1 MLPIKVINT
10 ILFIVLNMLLSAPAI
25 FSNTIDSY
33 YFLDLIAFT
42 ISITIYLYLK
52 YPDFNLINHVT
63 RRYLYKTK
71 KIYLPYDK
79 FLMFLLLQILI
90 VRIIGDFTIV
100 EITESIVI
108 VLLLFLCYQFL
119 YLQTNFKNQSVIEL
133 FFTFI
138 TVVWVMYSVLDYVIQ
153 KTGLQTGLLTLIN
166 LGLITFIIALIT
178 FLHNKHNG
186 VKLIDLES
194 N

>member
-1 MLPIKVINT
+1 
-10 ILFIVLNMLLSAPAI
+10 
-25 FSNTIDSY
+25 
-33 YFLDLIAFT
+33 
-42 ISITIYLYLK
+42 
-52 YPDFNLINHVT
+52 
-63 RRYLYKTK
+63 
-71 KIYLPYDK
+71 
-79 FLMFLLLQILI
+79 MFLLLQILI

-133 FFTFI
+133 FFTFM

-166 LGLITFIIALIT
+166 LGLITITIALIT

-186 VKLIDLES
+186 IKLIDLE
-194 N
+194 NN